1 MAVDT
6 RAAERELERKLM
18 ALSSHRRDL
27 EAFRNE
33 GDAAGEARCEQ
44 LLEIDYAHIRSH
56 CAEHGLKLPHDVP
69 PEDAA

>member
-33 GDAAGEARCEQ
+33 GDAAEVVRCERA
-44 LLEIDYAHIRSH
+44 LKVNYSLIRSH
-56 CAEHGLKLPHDVP
+56 CAKHDLELPHDVP
-69 PEDAA
+69 PE